1 MATTKKMTNAIALS
15 IALEAAKGTDVVE
28 ACENAGF
35 TMDEFTEKLE
45 RMHAM
50 ATKPRAKGEKTLT
63 KEQRQTLAM
72 MDEAVNQ
79 MRELGEPV
87 GTQWIMEH
95 VQYCTSSQKATSLMQ
110 KAMQLNLVVKCD
122 AVKGKVQYKAI

>member
-1 MATTKKMTNAIALS
+1 MATTKKMTNVIALA
-15 IALEAAKGTDVVE
+15 IALEAAKGADIVE
-28 ACENAGF
+28 ACGNAGF
-35 TMDEFTEKLE
+35 SMDELAEKLE
-45 RMHAM
+45 RMHAT

-63 KEQRQTLAM
+63 KEQRQTLVM
-72 MDEAVNQ
+72 VEDAVKQ

-95 VQYCTSSQKATSLMQ
+95 VQYCTSSQKATSLMS
-110 KAMQLNLVVKCD
+110 KAMKLNLVVKCD